1 MAINFS
7 NAVKN
12 ERLQALCN
20 VINAS
25 VTQLIIY
32 DDLDATL
39 CELPFANP
47 CEASIISG
55 ILTFNS
61 LSESMVLEDSSATKA
76 SIVDADENVLATMI
90 VGDMDSG
97 ADLKLPSTTLYAGSL
112 LRLNGWTIT
121 EL

>member
-7 NAVKN
+7 NEVKN

-20 VINAS
+20 VVNAS

-32 DDLDATL
+32 DDLDAKL

-47 CEASIISG
+47 CEASIVSG
-55 ILTFNS
+55 VLTFNS
-61 LSESMVLEDSSATKA
+61 LSESMVLEDSTATKA
-76 SIVDADENVLATMI
+76 NVVDADDNVLATLI